1 MSVKREQVLIEALPY
16 LREFYDSIMVIKIGG
31 SIMSDREVLDTFV
44 QDLVLLRY
52 VGIHPVV
59 VHGGGPEI
67 SEKMARF
74 GKKSVFVGGL
84 RVTDEET
91 LEIARMVLVGNINSS
106 LVSLIGKH
114 GGKGIGL
121 SGKDG
126 QLIIAK
132 KKEPIV
138 IDGEELPIDLGWVG
152 EVVRVNPE
160 IILITAGKGYIP
172 VISPIAVD
180 GEGNNLN
187 VNADTAA
194 GVIAIALGAKK
205 LISVTDVEGVKLRP
219 EDANSVISS
228 FKISDFRRLVNEKV
242 ITGGMIPKVEACVKA
257 VEGGVQS
264 AHIVDGRR
272 PHALLLEL
280 FTDTGVGTMIERG

>member
-1 MSVKREQVLIEALPY
+1 
-16 LREFYDSIMVIKIGG
+16 
-31 SIMSDREVLDTFV
+31 
-44 QDLVLLRY
+44 
-52 VGIHPVV
+52 
-59 VHGGGPEI
+59 
-67 SEKMARF
+67 MARF

-106 LVSLIGKH
+106 LVTLIGKH

-126 QLIIAK
+126 QLIVAR

-138 IDGEELPIDLGWVG
+138 IEGEELPIDLGWVG

-160 IILITAGKGYIP
+160 IIMITAGKGYIP

-205 LISVTDVEGVKLRP
+205 LISVTDVEGVKLNT
-219 EDANSVISS
+219 DDVNSVISS

>member
-1 MSVKREQVLIEALPY
+1 
-16 LREFYDSIMVIKIGG
+16 
-31 SIMSDREVLDTFV
+31 
-44 QDLVLLRY
+44 
-52 VGIHPVV
+52 
-59 VHGGGPEI
+59 
-67 SEKMARF
+67 MAR
-74 GKKSVFVGGL
+74 
-84 RVTDEET
+84 
-91 LEIARMVLVGNINSS
+91 
-106 LVSLIGKH
+106 
-114 GGKGIGL
+114 
-121 SGKDG
+121 
-126 QLIIAK
+126 

-138 IDGEELPIDLGWVG
+138 IAGEEVPIDLGWVG

-160 IILITAGKGYIP
+160 IIMITAGKGYIP

-194 GVIAIALGAKK
+194 GVIAISLGAKK
-205 LISVTDVEGVKLRP
+205 LISVTDVEGVKLNP
-219 EDANSVISS
+219 EDVNSVISS
-228 FKISDFRRLVNEKV
+228 FKISDFRRMVDEKV